1 MIEGA
6 CEPGAEQLSSC
17 RPSELIEFASEELQV
32 LGVESLPGNGL
43 GGATVERKPLVERKP
58 VKVASGIVVYWPVDS
73 ENAPPQLKA
82 HNGAKKAAKQ
92 TEKRGSLEADS
103 ELTTYI
109 VHPRLEARWAKRAK
123 AEQRALLAEKKASA
137 EPVWTGA
144 RLGSEQHCKFDF

>member
-1 MIEGA
+1 MKEGA
-6 CEPGAEQLSSC
+6 CEPGAKQLSSC
-17 RPSELIEFASEELQV
+17 RPSELIEFAPEELQV

-43 GGATVERKPLVERKP
+43 GATVERKPLVERKP
-58 VKVASGIVVYWPVDS
+58 VKVASGIVVHWPVDS

-92 TEKRGSLEADS
+92 TEKRGSLETDS
-103 ELTTYI
+103 ELTTYK

-144 RLGSEQHCKFDF
+144 RLESEQHCIFDF